1 MLIHCY
7 VVIAAGLRRTILCII
22 HHCHSSANEH
32 ILAMGPARVSLI
44 SIHVENARVLQA
56 GRRVSTRE
64 VGREIPRVLP
74 DHGRHDARVSDAHDH
89 DLPSCY
95 PTG

>member
-7 VVIAAGLRRTILCII
+7 VVIAAGLRRTFLCII

-44 SIHVENARVLQA
+44 SIHVENARVRQA

-64 VGREIPRVLP
+64 VGREITRVLS
-74 DHGRHDARVSDAHDH
+74 DHDARVSDAHDH